1 MGLGTK
7 SKQTKE
13 KSKNQKI
20 AKFMEKMTCTY
31 YIKDPLALVRNMD
44 SYFKQIPPDCSLF
57 SDDEGKVYCGNH
69 RIASQFFDSLKELFG
84 EFGFPSRNF
93 DFNGIILKSE
103 PQDPSDNKV
112 SSMFIASNVNKFK
125 DLSIKLYIVAHAI
138 TRAKFYKQFINSE
151 AYLRG
156 ILGQWDT
163 LLLDLTCIS

>member
-1 MGLGTK
+1 
-7 SKQTKE
+7 
-13 KSKNQKI
+13 
-20 AKFMEKMTCTY
+20 MTCTY
-31 YIKDPLALVRNMD
+31 YIKDPLALVSNMD

-163 LLLDLTCIS
+163 LLLDLTCISFTKFL